1 MLPNGSE
8 ANLFCTRTGA
18 FNRCIRL
25 SFYLRIRKPNKAPEH
40 TLLRS
45 FVRYAV
51 QPALPEEALPEE
63 A

>member
-8 ANLFCTRTGA
+8 TDLFCTRTGA
-18 FNRCIRL
+18 FDRCIRL
-25 SFYLRIRKPNKAPEH
+25 SFYLRSREPNKAPEQSM
-40 TLLRS
+40 LRS
-45 FVRYAV
+45 FVRYAI